1 MTKDA
6 DISPCEL
13 YLITPPEIDLA
24 VFSNSLKNALSGG
37 DVACLQLRLKGADDR
52 DVLRAAD
59 ALMPICADHDVAF
72 VMNDRADLAKMCEAD
87 AVHLGQ
93 SDGLVEEA
101 RDLLGFDKAIG
112 VTCHGSK
119 HLAMVAGEQGADYVA
134 FGAFFP
140 SVTKDPPT
148 MAETSVLSWWAAVA
162 ELPSV
167 AIGGIT
173 AENCATLVHAG
184 ADMLAVSHAVWAHP
198 DGPGAGVTALNNAIA
213 TELRSK
219 QPVNLADQLT

>member
-1 MTKDA
+1 MTQDSKNP
-6 DISPCEL
+6 PCQL
-13 YLITPPEIDLA
+13 YLITPPSVDLA
-24 VFSNSLKNALSGG
+24 VFPDQLRSALRGG

-52 DVLRAAD
+52 DILAAAD
-59 ALMPICADHDVAF
+59 ALMPICADHETAF
-72 VMNDRADLAKMCEAD
+72 IINDRADLAKMCDAD

-93 SDGLVEEA
+93 SDGLVEDA
-101 RDLLGFDKAIG
+101 RELLGFDTAIG

-140 SVTKDPPT
+140 SVTKDPPA
-148 MAETSVLSWWAAVA
+148 MATTDVLKWWSAIA

-173 AENCATLVHAG
+173 AENCKELVHAG

-198 DGPGAGVTALNNAIA
+198 NNPEEAVRGFHEAIENALG
-213 TELRSK
+213 SK
-219 QPVNLADQLT
+219 QPIDLADQLS